1 MAIAEEELGPELLTR
16 RQTMSSK
23 FKSTV
28 SAVLAT
34 VMALSTPA
42 AHACTSFI
50 LKAQN
55 GDVVYAR
62 TMEFALPLS
71 SKLMVMPRN
80 FENQGVG
87 PDGKLGSGLPFKA
100 KYGATGMNGLDLPD
114 FVDGMNEKGLTG
126 GMLFLP
132 GLAEFQEVSSAE
144 SASSIA
150 SHQIL
155 TYILTQFATV
165 DEVKLGM
172 PKIKVNRAPLSV
184 FKGPLPIHV
193 TVHDA
198 SGKSVTIEYVGGKL
212 TMIDNPTSVVTNA
225 PSMQWHLDHL
235 SMYATSTAAP
245 VPPLKINGAT
255 YPQWSTGGGQVA
267 QPGDYSSQSRFIRA
281 AYLVNSAP
289 QFKDAN
295 DGMPIAFHLLNQF
308 DIPPGAIRTLAGGAA
323 GGGVAGYEITE
334 WMVSADLKNGIYQ
347 FKTYE
352 NSAVRQV
359 SLKSLDLDAKT
370 IRYIPIDQ
378 KATITDLSK

>member
-1 MAIAEEELGPELLTR
+1 MT
-16 RQTMSSK
+16 SK
-23 FKSTV
+23 FKSTL
-28 SAVLAT
+28 SAVMATALAF
-34 VMALSTPA
+34 STTA
-42 AHACTSFI
+42 AQACTSFI

-87 PDGKLGSGLPFKA
+87 PDGKLGSGLSFKA
-100 KYGATGMNGLDLPD
+100 KYGATGMNGLDLPV
-114 FVDGMNEKGLTG
+114 FVDGMNEKGLSG
-126 GMLFLP
+126 GLLFFP
-132 GLAEFQEVSSAE
+132 GLAEFQDVASAD
-144 SASSIA
+144 AANSIA
-150 SHQIL
+150 SYQIL

-198 SGKSVTIEYVGGKL
+198 SGKSVTLEYVGGKL
-212 TMIDNPTSVVTNA
+212 TMIDNPTGVMTNS

-245 VPPLKINGAT
+245 VPPLKINGVN
-255 YPQWSTGGGQVA
+255 YPQWSTGGGQIA

-289 QFKDAN
+289 QFKEASDAL
-295 DGMPIAFHLLNQF
+295 PIAFHLLNQF
-308 DIPPGAIRTLAGGAA
+308 DIPPGAIQTLAGGAA

-334 WMVSADLKNGIYQ
+334 WMVVADLKNGIYQ
-347 FKTYE
+347 FKNYD

-378 KATITDLSK
+378 KATIVDLSK